1 MREIDPQD
9 LARRYIAQWNVA
21 DAAERRAAIE
31 GLWARDG
38 VHILQ
43 PPVEIRE
50 IAAGLGFGHST
61 LEAHGHD
68 AIENRVARSH
78 ERFVEKEGF
87 TFRARG
93 DAVRLRGTVKLG
105 WEAVST
111 ATGDVMGGGLD
122 ILVLDDDGLI
132 RTDYMVPDA

>member
-31 GLWARDG
+31 RLWARDA

-50 IAAGLGFGHST
+50 VAAGLGFDHST

-87 TFRARG
+87 TFRARA
-93 DAVRLRGTVKLG
+93 DAVRLHGMVKFE

-122 ILVLDDDGLI
+122 ILVLDDDGRI
-132 RTDYMVPDA
+132 RTDYMFPGA

>member
-31 GLWARDG
+31 RLWARDA

-50 IAAGLGFGHST
+50 VAAGLGFGHST

-87 TFRARG
+87 TFRARA
-93 DAVRLRGTVKLG
+93 DAVRLHGMVKFG

-111 ATGDVMGGGLD
+111 ATGDVMAGGLD
-122 ILVLDDDGLI
+122 ILVLDDDGRI
-132 RTDYMVPDA
+132 RTDYMFPGA